1 MRHPTRVVIVGLMLV
16 AGCTPTGP
24 TTPADVTPAASP
36 TATPPDE
43 SSGTAVPSAT
53 PGAPSAAPSASL
65 DPTALDLEVTSCNGG
80 VVLEWTPSRLPDF
93 HHYIAL
99 RSPVAEIAT
108 QYPPIAPAVDWGDTY
123 ATDPFIT
130 SAVDAS
136 IIPST
141 TRWHYRVMAYDAAGR
156 VIGSSPVRSARL
168 LDVDD
173 MGDLS
178 LTTAGAGTSV
188 LRWEPF
194 GGFSGCFSSYRIL
207 AGAGSPSSVVSVVSN
222 LATTE
227 LRTDAFHPGIT
238 YAIRVQAVR
247 VTTLGSFVAGETTTL
262 TYTVPSGE

>member
-1 MRHPTRVVIVGLMLV
+1 MRHQTRAAVIGLLLFI
-16 AGCTPTGP
+16 AGCTPP
-24 TTPADVTPAASP
+24 TPSVPADVTPTPSP
-36 TATPPDE
+36 TPVASDAGVATVRP
-43 SSGTAVPSAT
+43 TPSAT
-53 PGAPSAAPSASL
+53 AAPSASL
-65 DPTALDLEVTSCNGG
+65 DPAALDLEVTSCNGG

-178 LTTAGAGTSV
+178 LTTAGDGTSL

-262 TYTVPSGE
+262 TYAVPPGE